1 MTNLDSIIIKPGKQP
16 LFSTKQGTEFFPNDY
31 KYLSAD
37 GCKLRS
43 KNECFWHFFLSFLGI
58 AHTYEPNLPK
68 NVFRP
73 DFGIGFN
80 FLLESGGMAEFKG
93 RNKGYT
99 ENLREKQKKANAQGF
114 NIIEIYK
121 NRQLLN
127 SYEVNQSSV
136 IELIMKYNPGS
147 RDSHRG
153 SLETFSK
160 IDDSCSFFITEPVL
174 FLSDKDR
181 IYLDHIKTNLKK

>member
-1 MTNLDSIIIKPGKQP
+1 MTSLDSIIIRPEKQP
-16 LFSTKQGTEFFPNDY
+16 LFDRKQGTEFFPDDY
-31 KYLSAD
+31 KYISAD
-37 GCKLRS
+37 QRKLRS

-58 AHTYEPNLPK
+58 THTYEPNLPK
-68 NVFRP
+68 NAFRP

-93 RNKGYT
+93 RNKGYA

-121 NRQLLN
+121 NHQLLN

-136 IELIMKYNPGS
+136 IELIMKYNPRS
-147 RDSHRG
+147 RDSKCG

-160 IDDSCSFFITEPVL
+160 IGDSRSFFITEPVL
-174 FLSDKDR
+174 FLSDNDR
-181 IYLDHIKTNLKK
+181 IYLDHIKENLKR